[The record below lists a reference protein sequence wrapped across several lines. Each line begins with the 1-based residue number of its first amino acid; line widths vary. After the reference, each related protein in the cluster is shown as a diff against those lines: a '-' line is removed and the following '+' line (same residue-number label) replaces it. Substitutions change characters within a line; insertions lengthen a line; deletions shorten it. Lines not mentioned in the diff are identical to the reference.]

1 MNEDQLKT
9 KLAGVLPPRV
19 VDLLLP
25 ILLDAITGLLSR
37 CGSQSNALRGMK
49 QPGRVESLMVE
60 RAIRARLAE
69 TGTKATPQQIAAAV
83 KATLAH
89 SQSATESEHAALL
102 AECQKYEMV

>member
-9 KLAGVLPPRV
+9 KLAGVLPPGV
-19 VDLLLP
+19 VELLLP

-49 QPGRVESLMVE
+49 QPGRVESVLVD
-60 RAIRARLAE
+60 RAIRQRLRE
-69 TGTKATPQQIAAAV
+69 TETKATPQQIAAAV

-89 SQSATESEHAALL
+89 SQSATEAEHESFL
-102 AECQKYEMV
+102 AECQKYGQV

>member
-1 MNEDQLKT
+1 MNEDTLKP
-9 KLAGVLPPRV
+9 KLIAVLPPGI

-25 ILLDAITGLLSR
+25 IVLDAVVGLLSK
-37 CGSQSNALRGMK
+37 CTNQTQALNGMRK
-49 QPGRVESLMVE
+49 PSRVESLMVE

-83 KATLAH
+83 KATLSH